1 MDSICAI
8 LNKHG
13 SGVLYFGVRPDG
25 EVLGQDVEES
35 TLRRVSQAIGNA
47 IAPPI
52 RPTITRK
59 TSDDGRSYV
68 EVRFSGDEAPYSSNG
83 RFRIRV
89 ADEDLLM
96 SPPRFAQW
104 LSMPRRNRNPGMAG
118 PRRADE
124 RRRGT
129 GPHRLRH
136 SRQRMRQDK
145 LQLRWRRRRLERLG
159 LLTPDGKLT
168 NAAAVLFCRSR
179 TPMLK
184 MGVLAPATGSTS
196 SMSNR
201 SKGRSSTS
209 PAKRSSTCCRTSAG
223 GSSSRGRAS
232 NEKRCPSSR
241 CPRFARQS

>member
-1 MDSICAI
+1 MNMNLGRENEQTEFKKTTSEMKEAMDSICAI

-96 SPPRFAQW
+96 SPAEVRAMALDAEAQSKPW
-104 LSMPRRNRNPGMAG
+104 DGRPS
-118 PRRADE
+118 E
-124 RRRGT
+124 RPMSDVEEPVLIDYVTRG
-129 GPHRLRH
+129 
-136 SRQRMRQDK
+136 
-145 LQLRWRRRRLERLG
+145 
-159 LLTPDGKLT
+159 
-168 NAAAVLFCRSR
+168 
-179 TPMLK
+179 
-184 MGVLAPATGSTS
+184 
-196 SMSNR
+196 
-201 SKGRSSTS
+201 
-209 PAKRSSTCCRTSAG
+209 
-223 GSSSRGRAS
+223 
-232 NEKRCPSSR
+232 NECGWIKI
-241 CPRFARQS
+241 

>member
-1 MDSICAI
+1 MNMNLGRENEQTEFKKTTSEMKEAMDSICAI

-89 ADEDLLM
+89 ANHKADVSKNVRVYLL
-96 SPPRFAQW
+96 A
-104 LSMPRRNRNPGMAG
+104 
-118 PRRADE
+118 
-124 RRRGT
+124 
-129 GPHRLRH
+129 
-136 SRQRMRQDK
+136 
-145 LQLRWRRRRLERLG
+145 
-159 LLTPDGKLT
+159 LTCL
-168 NAAAVLFCRSR
+168 
-179 TPMLK
+179 
-184 MGVLAPATGSTS
+184 TS
-196 SMSNR
+196 SNILSFR
-201 SKGRSSTS
+201 SKSFFDRST
-209 PAKRSSTCCRTSAG
+209 
-223 GSSSRGRAS
+223 
-232 NEKRCPSSR
+232 
-241 CPRFARQS
+241 